1 MSAKVSATAPAK
13 AEAVIALGLSSVDVM
28 FAFIALQSVDRVY
41 NGTDPSIIA
50 ALKDWDKA
58 VPIITRL
65 LGFNLNDAGVWDDA
79 VGSLDKVTQSTW
91 NAVGHHV
98 LKIISTDPFGALKVI
113 FNKLDDL
120 VDTEC
125 SVYKDQNEE
134 HYLTGCDMAKQQHK
148 VWTEVRDLIQRV
160 KDLGEAGILDA
171 RRVKFSCV
179 VTRV

>member
-13 AEAVIALGLSSVDVM
+13 TEAVIALGLSSIDVV

-41 NGTDPSIIA
+41 DGTDPSIIA

-58 VPIITRL
+58 VPIIQRL
-65 LGFNLNDAGVWDDA
+65 LGYNLNDAGVWDDETMT
-79 VGSLDKVTQSTW
+79 LDKVTQSTW

-98 LKIISTDPFGALKVI
+98 LKIISVDPFGALKVI

-125 SVYKDQNEE
+125 SVYKGRNED

-148 VWTEVRDLIQRV
+148 VWSEVRDLIQRA
-160 KDLGEAGILDA
+160 KDLGEAGILDP
-171 RRVKFSCV
+171 RRIRFECV